1 MKPWTVTLLA
11 LTVAAVGWAAPAS
24 SPRLLIPAA
33 ASVPGLAGSHWR
45 TDLVIHNP
53 SAVPAEVVIELIPS
67 GFEGGLDD
75 PCWVVLPDL
84 LQPDQTVVV
93 GDVLGTHFPE
103 QATGAL
109 VVVGRH
115 PTEPVQLVAGSRT
128 WTPSPDGIG
137 TLGQGIGGIPWRGGD
152 LLDEEKVLVGLESS
166 EAFRT
171 NLGLVNP
178 TWTFIE
184 TFQVEI
190 LDAAGATA
198 GTVYYTLQPR
208 AHFQRNDI
216 LRTLGLDGSGYTAV
230 VSLASWQEIAP
241 AAADGPPAQPLLDFA
256 AYASRV
262 DNRSNDPSYIAA
274 QAAVE
279 RWGPPRHRVLPAVAR
294 TPGAG
299 DTVWSSD
306 VSIHYPGPNPT
317 AVVFVRLIPTGGQGI
332 GEAPPEREILSIRQ
346 GETLTVA
353 DVLGELFPE
362 HEVAALVVESL
373 AGTAGVSDIWVD
385 SRTWTPTGSGLGT
398 MGQGIPGFSR
408 AETSSPVVIPGL
420 ESSDSF
426 RTNLGLVNVSL
437 NLRSTFAVDVFDAS
451 GALAGSLSTTLEPW
465 SHVQIDELLG
475 ELSLT
480 GSGYTARVSLAA
492 TENLYTH
499 PSESWEP
506 IFLAYGS
513 RVDRASGDP
522 TFVEAVPLV
531 EPPADEGDWFDFRWD
546 EPWYRCPDEEI
557 PDDAT
562 VVQAFNRAWHWFG
575 SEDHR
580 EIVQEVQFPEAAD
593 WNQIGLRLRLECP
606 DSGLCD
612 HWDRTGSL
620 QLVLNPDDPPEQWQY
635 LEIMRHI
642 TPYRVGMCQYVDVT
656 PLAPLLAGRQT
667 LVSWIDTWVGPGHSN
682 GDGWAIS
689 FDFVFYPGEE
699 RGADEVVNIWGR
711 RNITL
716 GYTDPEHNVDAQIEP
731 VEVAI
736 PADATRV
743 EARLT
748 TTGHSFGNTDNC
760 AEFCVLR
767 QDLYVDGER
776 RSVVPWRTDCE
787 HNPVRGQQG
796 TWTYD
801 RNGWCPGA
809 IVVGDTIDITDIVTP
824 GSTAAIDFDIRTF
837 EGEEYENASPG
848 DYDPLEWI
856 SLQLYIWRE

>member
-1 MKPWTVTLLA
+1 VKALTPTLLA
-11 LTVAAVGWAAPAS
+11 LTLAAAGWAAPATA
-24 SPRLLIPAA
+24 PRLLIPAA
-33 ASVPGLAGSHWR
+33 ASTDGLAGSHWR

-53 SAVPAEVVIELIPS
+53 SAAPAEVVIELIPS
-67 GFEGGLDD
+67 GFAGGLDD
-75 PCWVVLPDL
+75 PQSVTLPEL
-84 LQPDQTVVV
+84 LESNQTVIVE
-93 GDVLGTHFPE
+93 DVLGTHFPDH
-103 QATGAL
+103 ATGAL
-109 VVVGRH
+109 VVIGHH
-115 PTEPVQLVAGSRT
+115 PSQEVELVAASRT
-128 WTPSPDGIG
+128 WTPAPDGIG

-152 LLDEEKVLVGLESS
+152 LVDAERVLVGLESS
-166 EAFRT
+166 DAFRT

-178 TWTFIE
+178 TFDYIE

-198 GTVYYTLQPR
+198 GTTYYALQPR

-216 LRTLGLDGSGYTAV
+216 LRGFGLTGGGYTAK
-230 VSLASWQEIAP
+230 VSLAAWEEVAP
-241 AAADGPPAQPLLDFA
+241 KAGDGPPLPPQVDFT

-262 DNRSNDPSYIAA
+262 DNSSNDPSYIAA
-274 QAAVE
+274 QTAVE
-279 RWGPPRHRVLPAVAR
+279 RWGLPRHRVLPAVAS

-299 DTVWSSD
+299 GTVWSSD

-317 AVVFVRLIPTGGQGI
+317 AIVFVRLIPTGGQGI
-332 GEAPPEREILSIRQ
+332 GEAPPERAILSVRQ
-346 GETLTVA
+346 GQTLTVS
-353 DVLGELFPE
+353 DVLGEHFPD

-373 AGTAGVSDIWVD
+373 AGSAGTSDIFVD
-385 SRTWTPTGSGLGT
+385 SRTWTPTLQGEGT
-398 MGQGIPGFSR
+398 MGQGIPGSSR
-408 AETSSPVVIPGL
+408 ADSSVPVAVPGL
-420 ESSDSF
+420 ESSDGV

-437 NLRSTFAVDVFDAS
+437 NQRSTFGIEVFDAS

-465 SHVQIDELLG
+465 SHVQIDEVLSELG
-475 ELSLT
+475 LT
-480 GSGYTARVSLAA
+480 GAGYTARVSIAS

-499 PSESWEP
+499 PSDSWAP
-506 IFLAYGS
+506 SFLAYGS

-522 TFVEAVPLV
+522 TFIEGVPMYV
-531 EPPADEGDWFDFRWD
+531 PSPEEGDWFDFYRD
-546 EPWYRCPDEEI
+546 EPWYRCPDEPI
-557 PDDAT
+557 ADDAT
-562 VVQAFNRAWHWFG
+562 VVRAFDRAWHWFG
-575 SEDHR
+575 AEDHR
-580 EIVQEVQFPEAAD
+580 SIVQEVDFPEASS
-593 WNQIGLRLRLECP
+593 WNQIGLRLHLECP

-635 LEIMRHI
+635 LELMRHI

-656 PLAPLLAGRQT
+656 PLAPLLTGRRT
-667 LVSWIDTWVGPGHSN
+667 LVSWIDTWVGPGHAN

-689 FDFVFYPGEE
+689 FDFVFYPGDG

-711 RNITL
+711 RNIIL
-716 GYTDPEHNVDAQIEP
+716 GYLDPEHNVDSQIEP

-736 PADATRV
+736 PGDATRV

-748 TTGHSFGNTDNC
+748 TTGHSFGNSDNC
-760 AEFCVLR
+760 AEFCILR

-809 IVVGDTIDITDIVTP
+809 IVVGDTIDVTDLVTP
-824 GSTAAIDFDIRTF
+824 GSTATIDFDIRTF
-837 EGEEYENASPG
+837 EGEEYENTSPG
-848 DYDPLEWI
+848 DYDPLEWV
-856 SLQLYIWRE
+856 SLQVYIWRE